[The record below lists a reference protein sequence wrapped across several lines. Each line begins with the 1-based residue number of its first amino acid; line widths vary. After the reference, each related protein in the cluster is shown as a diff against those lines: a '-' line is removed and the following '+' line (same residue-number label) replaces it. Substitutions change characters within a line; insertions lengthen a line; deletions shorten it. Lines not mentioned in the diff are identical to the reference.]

1 MTETTF
7 YLIGENEKEEYFDMS
22 REFYCSGA
30 VGSNIT
36 DEGREKFFKEIL
48 SGELVKG
55 YFIRHG
61 NVTAGYAI
69 CALAASQEGCG
80 RILWLDELFII
91 PEFRGKGLGRKF
103 FEFLERGDGYDFIR
117 LEVEPDNERALKLY
131 RSLGYKQ
138 VNYLP
143 LYKKI
148 K

>member
-7 YLIGENEKEEYFDMS
+7 YLIGENEKEEYFDTS

-69 CALAASQEGCG
+69 CALSASQEGCG
-80 RILWLDELFII
+80 RILWLDELFIK

>member
-69 CALAASQEGCG
+69 CALSASQEGCG
-80 RILWLDELFII
+80 RILWLDELFIK